1 MGHFFA
7 QIRIHTMPVTGNGVQ
22 AGAVVGAPCWP
33 NCRGSFWLD
42 LFPNGSIC
50 RLFAGIIA
58 PMRRFIFIFIVLQLV
73 LFGIELTQLVQQH
86 LVLPWTT
93 LLAQACVAIVTGF
106 DANAAAMGKVLW
118 NPATGFG
125 VSIEP
130 GCNGV
135 EACIILFAAI
145 VAFPSTWKH
154 RAWGLGLG
162 FVAVQALNV
171 VRVISLFYLG
181 QWNDTAFKIAH
192 EYLWQGLI
200 MLDVLVVWLL
210 WVRANPDLSADAGTG
225 TATPAAA

>member
-1 MGHFFA
+1 
-7 QIRIHTMPVTGNGVQ
+7 
-22 AGAVVGAPCWP
+22 
-33 NCRGSFWLD
+33 
-42 LFPNGSIC
+42 
-50 RLFAGIIA
+50 
-58 PMRRFIFIFIVLQLV
+58 MRRFLLIFVILQLV
-73 LFGIELTQLVQQH
+73 LFGIELTQPVQLH

-93 LLAQACVAIVTGF
+93 LLARACVAIVTQF
-106 DANAAAMGKVLW
+106 DANAAAIGKILW

-145 VAFPSTWKH
+145 IAFPSTWKH
-154 RAWGLGLG
+154 RAWGLGIG

-192 EYLWQGLI
+192 EFLWQGLI

-210 WVRANPDLSADAGTG
+210 WVRANPVDRPLDGG
-225 TATPAAA
+225 GEPAPV